1 MTNATLI
8 THNPKFNAQLVT
20 IAQLGNLPMP
30 QAMGPRHRPVPHF
43 HLVRAVLHA
52 TAKFDLEVT
61 RQQFALSEST
71 HAIFGVLDFKSQHSD
86 RSSSLGFRNSTDQTL
101 AMGAVAGSHVFV
113 CDNLALS
120 GEFSTWAHKNTSGV
134 RLQAIVDAGF
144 EKFVIQAGEF
154 DRSVARLQAATI
166 TDGEAK
172 SKMWDVFAGGVLP
185 ARLVDDADRNYF
197 RPDAEWTDCAPRSL
211 WGVHNAL
218 TRAIRTLSPTRQI
231 AASTDIGRIFG
242 IGAAS

>member
-1 MTNATLI
+1 MTTATLV

-20 IAQLGNLPMP
+20 LSQLGNLPMP
-30 QAMGPRHRPVPHF
+30 QAMGPRHRPVAHF
-43 HLVRAVLHA
+43 HLVEAVLEA
-52 TAKFDLEVT
+52 AERFDLVVT

-71 HAIFGVLDFKSQHSD
+71 HAIFGVLDFTSQHSD
-86 RSSSLGFRNSTDQTL
+86 RSTSLGFRNSTDQTL

-113 CDNLALS
+113 CD
-120 GEFSTWAHKNTSGV
+120 TWSHKNTTGV
-134 RLQAIVDAGF
+134 RLQSLVYAGF
-144 EKFVIQAGEF
+144 EKFVIQAKNF
-154 DRSVARLQAATI
+154 DRSVERLQASTI

-172 SKMWDVFAGGVLP
+172 AKMWDVFAGGVLP

-218 TRAIRTLSPTRQI
+218 TRAIRALSPTRQI
-231 AASTDIGRIFG
+231 EASTDIGRIFG
-242 IGAAS
+242 IGAE